1 MRKGKKTSRL
11 SCPRRRWLSG
21 SCGPSEKPQLGS
33 SAERSQGRPRLL
45 RGDSHLPP
53 ACICIHFN
61 AHREREHVFNGNHS
75 KMNYTDSVRDLRID
89 VHNTPEQMMGAGTAA
104 RVGRGGAG
112 TRREGTAP
120 RPPTPPSSL
129 CWDAALKTP
138 PGRPILPWAQ
148 APAGGLLPC
157 SSDLR
162 RDLL

>member
-1 MRKGKKTSRL
+1 MANNSQKKKKITVNKFTLEVRKGKKKNSRI

-21 SCGPSEKPQLGS
+21 SCGPLEKPQLGS

-75 KMNYTDSVRDLRID
+75 KMNYTDSVRDLMID
-89 VHNTPEQMMGAGTAA
+89 AHNTPEQMMGAGTAA

-112 TRREGTAP
+112 TRREGTRWEGTAP
-120 RPPTPPSSL
+120 HPPHH
-129 CWDAALKTP
+129 
-138 PGRPILPWAQ
+138 
-148 APAGGLLPC
+148 LPC
-157 SSDLR
+157 AGTQP
-162 RDLL
+162 